1 MRALLRVLLLGL
13 LVAFLVHAVRRALAA
28 AREQSGRDRRGGG
41 GGDGDDDG
49 ERASPKQLV
58 CGACGREF
66 NPEQNGWICPSCG
79 K

>member
-1 MRALLRVLLLGL
+1 MRALLRILLLGL
-13 LVAFLVHAVRRALAA
+13 LVAFLVHAIRRALGA
-28 AREQSGRDRRGGG
+28 AREQGGRDRRPRNDH
-41 GGDGDDDG
+41 GDGDGDG
-49 ERASPKQLV
+49 ASPKQLV